1 MKIYKLLKRSSIIL
15 AVFYIMLSFAG
26 FNESFALSQKIN
38 DAKKKIV
45 LNIEPRDDK
54 GVNIESNF
62 TNVDYGSTNSD
73 KNNITHNN
81 DIENS
86 IANAQIKEE
95 VLKQL
100 KSIIY
105 EDSYR
110 NTVLNKYY
118 IFSFDDAISIIRSL
132 EEKIT
137 SVSEAHDIPK
147 SMIAATLFRE
157 IMFMGQEDLLDGMD
171 IIGGDTIGIS
181 QIGVNNAKR
190 NDLYVHGINSV
201 IAFQNEDQIRD
212 ELKDINHS
220 VYFCAMQLKARA
232 IQITGKKD
240 VDIQSLDDNKIKH
253 IFQEYNQS
261 PIKYTIGPIKT
272 KQKYGE
278 ETFRYYKLFERYY
291 NITK

>member
-1 MKIYKLLKRSSIIL
+1 MKLNKLFKRSSIIL
-15 AVFYIMLSFAG
+15 AVLYIMLSFAG
-26 FNESFALSQKIN
+26 FNDSFALTQKIN
-38 DAKKKIV
+38 DVKKKIV

-54 GVNIESNF
+54 DLNNTSNF
-62 TNVDYGSTNSD
+62 TNVDYGSADTVKD
-73 KNNITHNN
+73 NIKPNN
-81 DIENS
+81 DIETS
-86 IANAQIKEE
+86 IANAQKTEE
-95 VLKQL
+95 VFKLL
-100 KSIIY
+100 KSQIY

-110 NTVLNKYY
+110 NTILNKYY
-118 IFSFDDAISIIRSL
+118 IFSFNEAISIIRSL
-132 EEKIT
+132 DDKI
-137 SVSEAHDIPK
+137 SAVSEAHAIPK
-147 SMIAATLFRE
+147 AMIAATLFRE
-157 IMFMGQEDLLDGMD
+157 IMFMGQEDILDGMD
-171 IIGGDTIGIS
+171 LIGGDTIGIS
-181 QIGVNNAKR
+181 QIGVSNAKR

-212 ELKDINHS
+212 ELKDINHA

-232 IQITGKKD
+232 IQFTGKKD
-240 VDIQSLDDNKIKH
+240 VDIKSLEDDKIKQ